1 MKMKKYFFAVPLIF
15 ASMLFSSCFSSDVSY
30 LLYVATRPAYNVQ
43 IEVTKGS
50 VYISGTKSYNSNLDS
65 RSTASDLMS
74 FNSVQTNII
83 KRKKFSKGEKFYEK
97 INYGYE
103 INVTVQAAILED
115 GAAEIEVTDEEGVK
129 STYRLELAQNSR
141 IFVFSNNFRQ

>member
-1 MKMKKYFFAVPLIF
+1 M
-15 ASMLFSSCFSSDVSY
+15 
-30 LLYVATRPAYNVQ
+30 YVATRPAYNVQ

-65 RSTASDLMS
+65 RSTANDPMS

-83 KRKKFSKGEKFYEK
+83 KGKNFSKGEKFSEK

-103 INVTVQAAILED
+103 INVTVQAAILEN

-129 STYRLELAQNSR
+129 NTYRLELAQNSR
-141 IFVFSNNFRQ
+141 TFVFSNNFN

>member
-15 ASMLFSSCFSSDVSY
+15 ISMIFSSCFSSNAAY
-30 LLYVATRPAYNVQ
+30 LMYVATRPAYNVQ

-65 RSTASDLMS
+65 RSTANDPMS
-74 FNSVQTNII
+74 FSSVQTNII
-83 KRKKFSKGEKFYEK
+83 KGKNFSKGEKFSEK

-103 INVTVQAAILED
+103 INVTVQAAILEV

-129 STYRLELAQNSR
+129 NTYRLELAQNSR
-141 IFVFSNNFRQ
+141 TFVFSNNFN